1 VNALARRLPFHYG
14 WVVLAASIASNAISG
29 GSIFWAVAIYVPATA
44 DEFGVGR
51 SWVVAAFMVGQTVF
65 ALVGPIV
72 GRTIDRR
79 GARDIMRAGVVLMPL
94 ALLATS
100 QSQEVWQFFLGW
112 LVVSL
117 IRPTVMPIPLN
128 WTLTR
133 WFEGRRRQTALGL
146 VTVGFGLGGALML
159 PIYDAVASASGWRT
173 VMILSAVLIAVIH
186 GAVVFVIVR
195 DRPAEMGLRPV
206 VNADERR
213 ADDVPEAVEWGF
225 TASEALRAPAFWL
238 MSIGLMLFFMGQ
250 GSVTTLA
257 LDFFDTRGI
266 AWGAT
271 ALAAS
276 ALLRTVARVPLG
288 LAMGSISSV
297 YLLAVA
303 VAMSQGIAVGA
314 LLVNGATVGV
324 LVWVVFWGIGG
335 AFAPMLEPLMVT
347 KAFGVRNYGAVA
359 GITQMVAFGGQLF
372 GTIGGAVLFDIT
384 GSYEI
389 PYTAYAVGFVLAA
402 LLFWLFGR
410 ASVMHSHRS
419 RAAQPDPR

>member
-1 VNALARRLPFHYG
+1 MNALARRLPFHYG
-14 WVVLAASIASNAISG
+14 WVILVASIASNAISG
-29 GSIFWAVAIYVPATA
+29 GSIFWVVAIYVPATA
-44 DEFGVGR
+44 DEFDVGR

-65 ALVGPIV
+65 ALFGPIV
-72 GRTIDRR
+72 GRIIDRR
-79 GARDIMRAGVVLMPL
+79 GARDIMRLGVVLMPL

-100 QSQEVWQFFLGW
+100 QSQTLWQFFLGW
-112 LVVSL
+112 IVVSL
-117 IRPTVMPIPLN
+117 IRPAVMPIPLN

-159 PIYDAVASASGWRT
+159 PIYDAVANAQDWRF
-173 VMILSAVLIAVIH
+173 VMALSAGLIMVIH
-186 GAVVFVIVR
+186 GAVVFVVVR
-195 DRPAEMGLRPV
+195 DRPSEMGLRPV
-206 VNADERR
+206 VSADQRR
-213 ADDVPEAVEWGF
+213 ADDVSEAIEWGF
-225 TASEALRAPAFWL
+225 TARESLRAPAFWL

-257 LDFFDTRGI
+257 LDFFDTRGLT
-266 AWGAT
+266 WGAT

-297 YLLAVA
+297 YVLAAA
-303 VAMSQGIAVGA
+303 VAMSQGIAIGA
-314 LLVNGATVGV
+314 LLVNGATLGV
-324 LVWVVFWGIGG
+324 LVWVVFWGLGG

-372 GTIGGAVLFDIT
+372 GTIGGAALFDIT
-384 GSYEI
+384 GSYAI

-402 LLFWLFGR
+402 MLFWLFGR
-410 ASVMHSHRS
+410 VAVTHSHRS
-419 RAAQPDPR
+419 KASSPEPR